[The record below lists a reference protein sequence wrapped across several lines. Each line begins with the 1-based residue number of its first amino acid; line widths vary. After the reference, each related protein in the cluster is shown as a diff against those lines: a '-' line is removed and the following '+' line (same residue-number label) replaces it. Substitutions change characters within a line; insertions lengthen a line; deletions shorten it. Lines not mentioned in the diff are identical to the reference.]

1 MNANPSLNKKQKFD
15 EDKAFPHILM
25 SPTII
30 VMLLLTVYPLLFTV
44 YYSFTDYNLLKSRT
58 KGVNFIGFDNYVKLL
73 QNPIFRSA
81 ILTTVK
87 FTICAVLLE
96 TAIGLLIALF
106 VNSLP
111 RGQKAMRTL
120 LLLPYLLPTV
130 TVALAWRM
138 LLSSNYGP
146 IMQWLV
152 NMGFTNLSNY
162 NVFFHIETAFWAVL
176 AIDVWQ
182 SSPFVFLLCYASLQG
197 VPQQQYEAAE
207 LDGANIF
214 QKFWY
219 VTVPNIKSG
228 IFLCLLL
235 RTIDSF
241 RLFDKVNIL
250 TGGGPAGSTTTIT
263 QYLYTFGIKNLNF
276 GFGSAGALIMT
287 LIVMI
292 LAIPYIKNAISNKK

>member
-1 MNANPSLNKKQKFD
+1 MNANNTLNKKQKFD

-30 VMLLLTVYPLLFTV
+30 VMLLLTVYPLLFTI

-58 KGVNFIGFDNYVKLL
+58 KGVNFIAFDNYTKLL

-81 ILTTVK
+81 IVTTVK

-106 VNSLP
+106 VNSLHH
-111 RGQKAMRTL
+111 GQKAMRTL

-146 IMQWLV
+146 VMQWLV

-176 AIDVWQ
+176 VIDVWQ

-292 LAIPYIKNAISNKK
+292 LAIPYIRNAISNKQ

>member
-1 MNANPSLNKKQKFD
+1 MNAYKSNKTKKALFD
-15 EDKAFPHILM
+15 GDKTFPHILM
-25 SPTII
+25 SPTIL
-30 VMLLLTVYPLLFTV
+30 VMLALTVYPLISTV

-58 KGVNFIGFDNYVKLL
+58 KGINFIGLQNYIKILD
-73 QNPIFRSA
+73 NPIFRAA
-81 ILTTVK
+81 ILNTVK
-87 FTICAVLLE
+87 FTLCAVIAE
-96 TAIGLLIALF
+96 TIIGLLIALF
-106 VNSLP
+106 VNSLH

-130 TVALAWRM
+130 TVALSWRM

-146 IMQWLV
+146 VIQWLV
-152 NMGFTNLSNY
+152 NLGVKGAANY
-162 NVFFHIETAFWAVL
+162 NVFFHVETAFWAVL
-176 AIDVWQ
+176 LIDIWQ

-197 VPQQQYEAAE
+197 VPQQQYEAAQ

-250 TGGGPAGSTTTIT
+250 TQGGPANSTTTIT
-263 QYLYTFGIKNLNF
+263 QFLYTFGIKNLNF

-287 LIVMI
+287 IIVMI
-292 LAIPYIKNAISNKK
+292 LAIPYIKNAISNQ

>member
-1 MNANPSLNKKQKFD
+1 MNANVTVGKKRKFD
-15 EDKAFPHILM
+15 SDKSFPHILM
-25 SPTII
+25 APTII
-30 VMLLLTVYPLLFTV
+30 VMLALTVYPLIFTV

-58 KGVNFIGFDNYVKLL
+58 TGVHFIAFQNYAKLF
-73 QNPIFRSA
+73 QNPIFRTA
-81 ILTTVK
+81 ILNTVK
-87 FTICAVLLE
+87 FTIFAVITE
-96 TAIGLLIALF
+96 TFFGLLMALF
-106 VNSLP
+106 VNGLR
-111 RGQKAMRTL
+111 RGQKVMRTL

-130 TVALAWRM
+130 TVALSWRM

-146 IMQWLV
+146 VIQWLV
-152 NMGFTNLSNY
+152 DMGFTNLANY
-162 NVFFHIETAFWAVL
+162 NVFFHVETAFWAVL
-176 AIDVWQ
+176 LIDIWQ

-207 LDGANIF
+207 LDGANMF

-219 VTVPNIKSG
+219 VTFPNIRSG

-250 TGGGPAGSTTTIT
+250 TQGGPANTTTTIT
-263 QYLYTFGIKNLNF
+263 QFLYTFGIKNLNF

-287 LIVMI
+287 VIVMI
-292 LAIPYIKNAISNKK
+292 LAIPYIKNAISGQ

>member
-58 KGVNFIGFDNYVKLL
+58 KGVNFIAFDNYVKLL

-87 FTICAVLLE
+87 FTLCAVLLE

-111 RGQKAMRTL
+111 RGQKMMRTL

-146 IMQWLV
+146 VMQWLV
-152 NMGFTNLSNY
+152 NMGFNNLSNY

-292 LAIPYIKNAISNKK
+292 LAIPYIRNAISNKK

>member
-1 MNANPSLNKKQKFD
+1 MNANPSLSKKNKFD

-25 SPTII
+25 APTIL
-30 VMLLLTVYPLLFTV
+30 VMLALTVYPLLFTV

-58 KGVNFIGFDNYVKLL
+58 KGVHFIDIQNYVKLF
-73 QNPIFRSA
+73 QNPIFRTA
-81 ILTTVK
+81 ILNTVK

-96 TAIGLLIALF
+96 TIIGLLIALF
-106 VNSLP
+106 VNSLH
-111 RGQKAMRTL
+111 RGQKVMRTL

-146 IMQWLV
+146 VIQWLV
-152 NMGFTNLSNY
+152 NMGFKGAANY
-162 NVFFHIETAFWAVL
+162 NVFFHIETAFWTVL
-176 AIDVWQ
+176 AIDIWQ

-219 VTVPNIKSG
+219 VTFPNIRSG
-228 IFLCLLL
+228 VFLCLLL

-250 TGGGPAGSTTTIT
+250 TQGGPANSTTTIT

-287 LIVMI
+287 VIVMI
-292 LAIPYIKNAISNKK
+292 LAIPYIKNAISNH

>member
-1 MNANPSLNKKQKFD
+1 MNANPSQIKKSKFN

-25 SPTII
+25 APTII
-30 VMLLLTVYPLLFTV
+30 VMLVLTVYPLLFTV

-58 KGVNFIGFDNYVKLL
+58 KGVNFIAFDNYVKLL
-73 QNPIFRSA
+73 KNPIFRSA

-87 FTICAVLLE
+87 FTICAVILE
-96 TAIGLLIALF
+96 TVIGLLIALF

-111 RGQKAMRTL
+111 RGQKVMRTL

-146 IMQWLV
+146 VMQWLV
-152 NMGFTNLSNY
+152 NMGFKNLSNY

-176 AIDVWQ
+176 VIDVWQ

-287 LIVMI
+287 LIVMV
-292 LAIPYIKNAISNKK
+292 LAIPYIRNAISSQK

>member
-1 MNANPSLNKKQKFD
+1 MNANPSLNTKTKFD

-25 SPTII
+25 APTII
-30 VMLLLTVYPLLFTV
+30 VMLILTVYPLLFTV

-58 KGVNFIGFDNYVKLL
+58 KGVHFIAFDNYTKLL

-96 TAIGLLIALF
+96 TIIGLLIALF

-111 RGQKAMRTL
+111 RGQKMMRTL

-197 VPQQQYEAAE
+197 GVSQEEPPPQDAAH
-207 LDGANIF
+207 
-214 QKFWY
+214 
-219 VTVPNIKSG
+219 
-228 IFLCLLL
+228 
-235 RTIDSF
+235 R
-241 RLFDKVNIL
+241 
-250 TGGGPAGSTTTIT
+250 
-263 QYLYTFGIKNLNF
+263 
-276 GFGSAGALIMT
+276 
-287 LIVMI
+287 
-292 LAIPYIKNAISNKK
+292 

>member
-1 MNANPSLNKKQKFD
+1 MNANTSFKKKPKFD

-30 VMLLLTVYPLLFTV
+30 VMLLLTVYPLLFTI

-58 KGVNFIGFDNYVKLL
+58 KGVHFILFDNYTKLL

-81 ILTTVK
+81 IVTTVK

-96 TAIGLLIALF
+96 TVIGLLIALF

-146 IMQWLV
+146 VMQWLV

-287 LIVMI
+287 IIVMI
-292 LAIPYIKNAISNKK
+292 LAIPYIKNAISNKQ

>member
-1 MNANPSLNKKQKFD
+1 MNANTSLTKNRKFD

-30 VMLLLTVYPLLFTV
+30 VMLILTVYPLLFTV

-58 KGVNFIGFDNYVKLL
+58 KGVNFIGLDNYTKLL
-73 QNPIFRSA
+73 QNPIFRGA

-96 TAIGLLIALF
+96 TIIGLLIALF
-106 VNSLP
+106 VNSLHH
-111 RGQKAMRTL
+111 GQKAMRTL

-152 NMGFTNLSNY
+152 NMGFTGLSNY

-292 LAIPYIKNAISNKK
+292 LAIPYIKNAISNKQ

>member
-1 MNANPSLNKKQKFD
+1 MNANTSLTKNRKFD

-58 KGVNFIGFDNYVKLL
+58 KGVNFIAFDNYTKLL

-106 VNSLP
+106 VNSLH

-146 IMQWLV
+146 VMQWLV

-176 AIDVWQ
+176 VIDVWQ

-287 LIVMI
+287 VIVMV
-292 LAIPYIKNAISNKK
+292 LAIPYIRNAISNKQ